1 LSLPDFAFCSFTL
14 WILHHFLFFAE
25 PLVCVFHVLSF
36 LVAFKMGVKTFRTA
50 TIFWISP
57 RCLLL
62 LHHDTFVFHRRFIL
76 GVSRSFNFHRDAIV
90 SAPAAR

>member
-1 LSLPDFAFCSFTL
+1 LLFALSRFGFHPTFMFRRDAFF
-14 WILHHFLFFAE
+14 
-25 PLVCVFHVLSF
+25 
-36 LVAFKMGVKTFRTA
+36 AFKMGVKIFWTA

-62 LHHDTFVFHRRFIL
+62 LHHDIFVLHRRSIF
-76 GVSRSFNFHRDAIV
+76 GASRSFDFYRDAIV